1 MSTELKKY
9 QVNGEM
15 VWLGNINKVDGIK
28 LDKPIHYHIRPL
40 NIKDAEAMGKL
51 SETIYANLSKGQE
64 CFIHKHSKE
73 YYNSVFKNR
82 NIRYIGAFVGKE
94 LIGMSYIKICENN
107 EDLQE
112 ELPNCEYNFFDKR
125 RNANSRIAT
134 FGADSVHPSY
144 RGNAINTAMI
154 NYRMEQASLLN
165 CTDCA
170 SIVDRNN
177 RWNMTPYFACRFN
190 LFQTSVDPSDGGKIS
205 LLHKPMGKSSVL
217 SDVKTR
223 ITLPYDRFELI
234 DAMIKK
240 GFIGVE
246 FDKKTAEITFAHSN
260 YYNTNIYSFDL
271 ALIYQKNHT
280 FAI

>member
-1 MSTELKKY
+1 MSTEIRKY

-28 LDKPIHYHIRPL
+28 LEKPIHYYIRPL

-51 SETIYANLSKGQE
+51 SETIYANLGEGQE

-73 YYNSVFKNR
+73 YYNSVFKSP
-82 NIRYIGAFVGKE
+82 NIRYVGAFVGKE
-94 LIGMSYIKICENN
+94 LVGMSYIKICENN
-107 EDLQE
+107 DELQE
-112 ELPNCEYNFFDKR
+112 ELPNCEYDFFNR
-125 RNANSRIAT
+125 RNGISRIAT

-154 NYRMEQASLLN
+154 NYRMEQAELLN

-190 LFQTSVDPSDGGKIS
+190 LFQTAIDPSDGGKIS
-205 LLHKPMGKSSVL
+205 LLHKPMGKSTVL
-217 SDVKTR
+217 SNVKTR
-223 ITLPYDRFELI
+223 ITLPFDRFELI
-234 DAMIKK
+234 DVMIRK

-246 FDKKTAEITFAHSN
+246 FDRKTAEITFAHSN
-260 YYNTNIYSFDL
+260 YYKANEYNKDYTLMSQN
-271 ALIYQKNHT
+271 NH
-280 FAI
+280 AWAM

>member
-1 MSTELKKY
+1 MNTELKKY

-15 VWLGNINKVDGIK
+15 VWQGSINKVDGIK
-28 LDKPIHYHIRPL
+28 LDKSIHYHIRPL

-51 SETIYANLSKGQE
+51 SETIYANLSEGQE

-73 YYNSVFKNR
+73 YYNGVFKDG

-94 LIGMSYIKICENN
+94 LVGMSYIKICENN
-107 EDLQE
+107 EDLQG
-112 ELPNCEYNFFDKR
+112 ELPNCEFDFFNKGTR
-125 RNANSRIAT
+125 QTPRIAT

-154 NYRMEQASLLN
+154 NYRMEQAVLLN

-190 LFQTSVDPSDGGKIS
+190 LFQTAIDPSDGGKIS
-205 LLHKPMGKSSVL
+205 LLHKPIDKESVL
-217 SDVKTR
+217 SKVKTR
-223 ITLPYDRFELI
+223 ITLPFDRFELI
-234 DAMIKK
+234 DVMINK

-260 YYNTNIYSFDL
+260 YYKTIEYNNDY
-271 ALIYQKNHT
+271 ALVSHKKH
-280 FAI
+280 AWVM

>member
-1 MSTELKKY
+1 MSTEIRKY

-15 VWLGNINKVDGIK
+15 VWQGNINKVDGIK
-28 LDKPIHYHIRPL
+28 LDKPIHYYIRPL
-40 NIKDAEAMGKL
+40 NINDAEAMVGL
-51 SETIYANLSKGQE
+51 SETIYANLGEGQE

-73 YYNSVFKNR
+73 YYNSVFKSP
-82 NIRYIGAFVGKE
+82 NIRYVGAFVGKE
-94 LIGMSYIKICENN
+94 LVGMSYIKICENN
-107 EDLQE
+107 NELQD
-112 ELPNCEYNFFDKR
+112 ELPNCEYNFFNRK
-125 RNANSRIAT
+125 NTSSRIAT

-154 NYRMEQASLLN
+154 NYRMEQAVFLN

-190 LFQTSVDPSDGGKIS
+190 LFQTAIDPSDGGKIS
-205 LLHKPMGKSSVL
+205 LLHKPIDKSSVL
-217 SDVKTR
+217 SKVKTR
-223 ITLPYDRFELI
+223 ITLPFDRFELI

-246 FDKKTAEITFAHSN
+246 FDRKTAEITFAHSN
-260 YYNTNIYSFDL
+260 YYKANEYNKDYTLMSQN
-271 ALIYQKNHT
+271 NH
-280 FAI
+280 AWAM